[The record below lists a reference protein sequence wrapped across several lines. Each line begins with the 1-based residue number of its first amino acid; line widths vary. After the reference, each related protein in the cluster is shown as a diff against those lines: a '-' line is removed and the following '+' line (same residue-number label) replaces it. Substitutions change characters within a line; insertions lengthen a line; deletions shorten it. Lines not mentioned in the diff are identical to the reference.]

1 MKNLDKELTRRNF
14 ISSIGKGIGL
24 ATLSSPIVGSLFNE
38 LKAATKIFQIFQHQ
52 ILQAMKIFGE

>member
-1 MKNLDKELTRRNF
+1 MINLDKELTRRNF

-38 LKAATKIFQIFQHQ
+38 LKAATKNISNLPATNIASDEDFW
-52 ILQAMKIFGE
+52 E